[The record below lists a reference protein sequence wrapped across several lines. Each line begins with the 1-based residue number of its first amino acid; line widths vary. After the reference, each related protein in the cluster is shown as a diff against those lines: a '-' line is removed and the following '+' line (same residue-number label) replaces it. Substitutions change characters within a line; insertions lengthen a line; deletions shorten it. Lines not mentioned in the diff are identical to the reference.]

1 MTTCNVNPIGTICN
15 NDNGAWIEILPE
27 YRPALQALDGFSH
40 INVIWWFSECDNE
53 AARAILEAEQPY
65 KNAPGIMGI
74 FATRSPARPNPLA
87 LTAAEV
93 LQLDLKN
100 GIIRIDYTDAND
112 GTPVLDIKPYTP
124 SMDRWSLRRCRNG
137 AGTGQRAGK
146 NLRTLR
152 GRMNLIFSRNIPF
165 LTGDRKT
172 DSMKTA
178 KIKTQPR

>member
-87 LTAAEV
+87 LT
-93 LQLDLKN
+93 
-100 GIIRIDYTDAND
+100 
-112 GTPVLDIKPYTP
+112 
-124 SMDRWSLRRCRNG
+124 
-137 AGTGQRAGK
+137 
-146 NLRTLR
+146 
-152 GRMNLIFSRNIPF
+152 
-165 LTGDRKT
+165 DRK
-172 DSMKTA
+172 SVV
-178 KIKTQPR
+178 

>member
-74 FATRSPARPNPLA
+74 FATRSPAPPQSACTDCGRG
-87 LTAAEV
+87 TAVGFEKRYY
-93 LQLDLKN
+93 KN
-100 GIIRIDYTDAND
+100 
-112 GTPVLDIKPYTP
+112 
-124 SMDRWSLRRCRNG
+124 
-137 AGTGQRAGK
+137 
-146 NLRTLR
+146 
-152 GRMNLIFSRNIPF
+152 
-165 LTGDRKT
+165 
-172 DSMKTA
+172 
-178 KIKTQPR
+178 